1 MDYQFAQILDSAC
14 DLSQFEDTNPETW
27 LNQYGCGAKLL
38 HALQLAGKGQFG
50 DAAHELEEIDSDVPK
65 ISFYRNYFG
74 GVCWLKVDALKN
86 AMLAFDRA
94 LKILPGYYY
103 LRLYYGMV
111 CHMLGLFADA
121 NIHWWAAYRINDNT
135 QIRYLI
141 HRYFVDQGHPERL
154 ALYPLCRGKGID
166 VGCGGRKTHPNAI
179 GLDIRANGEAGTVGC
194 EAGKLSQADI
204 SASGDDLAMF
214 RDAELDYVV
223 QRHNLEH
230 YQDPVKTLD
239 EWKRVLKPG
248 GVLGMVVPDDG
259 AVDTIRLDTTHR
271 HVYTQESLSRLLRLI
286 GGFEI
291 IHLGEL
297 LHSWSFV
304 CIAQRLQDNGGQ
316 EEVQRFDYRRR
327 LNQLRVDL
335 LKIKASEYQ
344 KNNDHQLAEQC
355 LKVVGFFSNPQR

>member
-1 MDYQFAQILDSAC
+1 
-14 DLSQFEDTNPETW
+14 
-27 LNQYGCGAKLL
+27 
-38 HALQLAGKGQFG
+38 
-50 DAAHELEEIDSDVPK
+50 
-65 ISFYRNYFG
+65 
-74 GVCWLKVDALKN
+74 
-86 AMLAFDRA
+86 
-94 LKILPGYYY
+94 
-103 LRLYYGMV
+103 
-111 CHMLGLFADA
+111 MLGLYADA
-121 NIHWWAAYRINDNT
+121 NTHWWAAYRINDSA
-135 QIRYLI
+135 QIRYLMN
-141 HRYFVDQGHPERL
+141 RYFLDQNHPERL

-166 VGCGGRKTHPNAI
+166 VGCGSRKTHPNAI
-179 GLDIRANGEAGTVGC
+179 GVDIRANGEAGTVGC

-259 AVDTIRLDTTHR
+259 TVDTIRLDTTHR